1 MKTKLLKIVRA
12 NFSFK
17 YSVNLRRFYA
27 IERDQTKQFL
37 TISSINSFDVIVK
50 MLEHI
55 YPQGKHYKV
64 MRHSRRFKQARR
76 KEAVGVVEIAC
87 VVGFVALVV
96 IAILN
101 SCCGAGV
108 QY

>member
-1 MKTKLLKIVRA
+1 METKLLKIIRA
-12 NFSFK
+12 NFGIEYSHFTKEFIAVGYGTKKIISDNDSFN
-17 YSVNLRRFYA
+17 V
-27 IERDQTKQFL
+27 
-37 TISSINSFDVIVK
+37 VVK
-50 MLEHI
+50 MLEQI
-55 YPQGKHYKV
+55 YPQGHHYAI

-76 KEAVGVVEIAC
+76 KEAVRMMEVAC

-101 SCCGAGV
+101 SCCGTGI